1 MIRTPR
7 TAAVV
12 GGGIGGLATALFLRR
27 SGWSVEVF
35 ERADRLPAA
44 ERRRADR
51 LRRGARRAPPRAV
64 RPSSR
69 VRRPR

>member
-1 MIRTPR
+1 MTRTPR

-12 GGGIGGLATALFLRR
+12 GGGIGGLATVLFLRR

-44 ERRRADR
+44 GTA
-51 LRRGARRAPPRAV
+51 LGLWPTALGALDALAV
-64 RPSSR
+64 GAQ
-69 VRRPR
+69 VR